1 VHFQRKRKAATLLG
15 VAEDPT
21 VLAGTIF
28 SGHSP
33 AGADRRH
40 ARDTPCHAAATSH
53 LSPAVSRI
61 FALSCT
67 TQCWDHETARDHP

>member
-1 VHFQRKRKAATLLG
+1 VQFLQS
-15 VAEDPT
+15 
-21 VLAGTIF
+21 I
-28 SGHSP
+28 SGRDHLSGQP
-33 AGADRRH
+33 LVGADRRH
-40 ARDTPCHAAATSH
+40 AMDTACYAAATSH